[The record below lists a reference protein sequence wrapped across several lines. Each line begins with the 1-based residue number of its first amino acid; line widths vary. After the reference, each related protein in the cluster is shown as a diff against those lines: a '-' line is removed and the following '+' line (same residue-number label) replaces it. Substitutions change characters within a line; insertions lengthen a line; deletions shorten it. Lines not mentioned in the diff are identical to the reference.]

1 MVQYIVAFNEE
12 NYQSAVSV
20 YDVEDSLG
28 DIFAVEDNTNI
39 DDYFRESFREKSD
52 DEPMNIGQLVL
63 VTEQDLTN
71 LIDKYPADKTIA
83 DMAAAVLNAMDIYP
97 DAVFYYT
104 YE

>member
-12 NYQSAVSV
+12 NYQSEVSV

-28 DIFAVEDNTNI
+28 DIFTVENNPNI
-39 DDYFRESFREKSD
+39 DDYFRESFREKAD
-52 DEPMNIGQLVL
+52 DEPMNVGQLVL

-71 LIDKYPADKTIA
+71 LVDKYPADKTIA

-97 DAVFYYT
+97 DTVFYYT